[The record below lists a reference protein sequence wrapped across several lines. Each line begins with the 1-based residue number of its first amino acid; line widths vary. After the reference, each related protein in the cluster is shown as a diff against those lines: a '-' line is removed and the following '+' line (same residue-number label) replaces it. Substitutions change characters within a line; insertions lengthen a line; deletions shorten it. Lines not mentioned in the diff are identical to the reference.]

1 MRQPQSKPE
10 TTASSDR
17 STTRKASDIFV
28 RCLEAEGVTHIFGV
42 PGELIPALEE
52 AFRQE
57 GPALIAVPVDYAENL
72 KLTKRLGEIECTI

>member
-1 MRQPQSKPE
+1 MSRPRSKPE
-10 TTASSDR
+10 TTAP
-17 STTRKASDIFV
+17 STRTAARKASDIFV

-42 PGELIPALEE
+42 PGEENADLMISLL
-52 AFRQE
+52 E